1 MTVDVSKYHD
11 SRIDRQ
17 FEKTGS
23 DGADVAMLQTLHD
36 FKRWKEAGRLLPY
49 KVANW
54 EEIYSSLKDPS
65 GAFVAI
71 SISKFYLPRQK
82 ECEYECPHQRVLAI
96 ARHHYLS
103 RTKKHTLTGDT
114 RPRNSA

>member
-82 ECEYECPHQRVLAI
+82 ECE
-96 ARHHYLS
+96 
-103 RTKKHTLTGDT
+103 
-114 RPRNSA
+114 